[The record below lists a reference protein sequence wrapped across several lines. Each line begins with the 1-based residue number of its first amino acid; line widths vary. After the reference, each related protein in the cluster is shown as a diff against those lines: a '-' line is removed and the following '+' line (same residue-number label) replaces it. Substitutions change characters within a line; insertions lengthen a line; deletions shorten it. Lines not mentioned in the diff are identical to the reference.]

1 MAIMIKLSEKYTANS
16 TKRIGVFTVSRKWQ
30 FVKEDI
36 AKIAEKFD
44 PKGNIYEI
52 KKAVSDKA
60 KSEIVKTDS
69 TGEGKDKPVTK
80 KKK

>member
-1 MAIMIKLSEKYTANS
+1 MAIKIKLSEKYTANNQ
-16 TKRIGVFTVSRKWQ
+16 KRIGTYIVGRKWT
-30 FVKEDI
+30 FVDEKI

-52 KKAVSDKA
+52 QKAVSDL
-60 KSEIVKTDS
+60 
-69 TGEGKDKPVTK
+69 KPKVVIKELIEKKQFGK